1 MEQEMNFACL
11 AAAVV
16 GAIVIKKA
24 HIPTD
29 ISYAALGIWCC
40 FCLMVSVS
48 TDLGEKNDKR

>member
-1 MEQEMNFACL
+1 MNFACL